1 MSGWGIEFIRI
12 NSISGRG
19 KWAWCSN
26 MTDKFLRSLRFV
38 LKWEGGLSNDPD
50 DRGGLTNRGITQA
63 TYDRYRRAK
72 GLPLQSVAKM
82 TEPEM
87 REIYYRFYWQ
97 PVKADEFAYSL
108 ALALF
113 DTAVN
118 MGVGTAIKL
127 LQRAINDLLP
137 KERWVTVDGKIGEQT
152 LRAAKSLDPKRLAL
166 QLSNRREERYY
177 AIVRANP
184 TQQKFLRG
192 WLNRLNDLRRSIQQ
206 S

>member
-1 MSGWGIEFIRI
+1 
-12 NSISGRG
+12 
-19 KWAWCSN
+19 
-26 MTDKFLRSLRFV
+26 MTDKFLTCLRFV
-38 LKWEGGLSNDPD
+38 LKWEGGLSNDPA
-50 DRGGLTNRGITQA
+50 DRGGLTNRGVTQA
-63 TYDRYRRAK
+63 TYNRYRRDK

-82 TEPEM
+82 TDTEM
-87 REIYYRFYWQ
+87 REIYWVYYWQ
-97 PVKADEFAYSL
+97 PILGDAHAYPL

-137 KERWVTVDGKIGEQT
+137 TDKWVTVDGKLGRLT
-152 LRAAKSLDPKRLAL
+152 LIATKTLDPRKLAL
-166 QLSNRREERYY
+166 RLCDRREERYR

-192 WLNRLNDLRRSIQQ
+192 WLNRLNDLRRSIKHA
-206 S
+206 

>member
-1 MSGWGIEFIRI
+1 
-12 NSISGRG
+12 
-19 KWAWCSN
+19 
-26 MTDKFLRSLRFV
+26 MTEKFERCLRFV
-38 LKWEGGLSNDPD
+38 LKWEGGVSNDPA

-72 GLPLQSVAKM
+72 GLPLQSVVKM

-87 REIYYRFYWQ
+87 REIYYRFYWL
-97 PVKADEFAYSL
+97 PVKADEFPYPL
-108 ALALF
+108 ALAVF
-113 DTAVN
+113 DTGVN

-137 KERWVTVDGKIGEQT
+137 KVRWVAVDSVLGEQT

-166 QLSNRREERYY
+166 QLCARREERYY

-206 S
+206 A

>member
-1 MSGWGIEFIRI
+1 
-12 NSISGRG
+12 
-19 KWAWCSN
+19 
-26 MTDKFLRSLRFV
+26 MTEKFFRCLRFV
-38 LKWEGGLSNDPD
+38 LKWEGGLSNDPA

-63 TYDRYRRAK
+63 TYDRYRKAK
-72 GLPLQSVAKM
+72 GLPLQPVVKLTDA
-82 TEPEM
+82 EM
-87 REIYYRFYWQ
+87 QEIYWRFYWQ
-97 PVKADEFAYSL
+97 PVKGDEFAYPL

-113 DTAVN
+113 DTGVN

-137 KERWVTVDGKIGEQT
+137 QPKWVAVDGIIGQQT
-152 LRAAKSLDPKRLAL
+152 LAATKALNPIQLAL
-166 QLSNRREERYY
+166 RLCARREERYY

-206 S
+206 P